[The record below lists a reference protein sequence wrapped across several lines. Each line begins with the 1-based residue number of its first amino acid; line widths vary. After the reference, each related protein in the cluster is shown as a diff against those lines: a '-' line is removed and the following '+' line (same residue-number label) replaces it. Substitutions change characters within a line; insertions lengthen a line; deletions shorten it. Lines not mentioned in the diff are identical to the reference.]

1 MRVFTRLSE
10 LTWVL
15 PKLRILPEPA
25 PRDVTADEDCA
36 DDAPDDTEEEEGEKL
51 DEYPRVVVL
60 DVEEDRVLVA
70 ERVDGLQDEGGDQ
83 RAEERP
89 PERLQREVVA
99 HFLQAENK
107 ICCL

>member
-1 MRVFTRLSE
+1 MSE
-10 LTWVL
+10 L
-15 PKLRILPEPA
+15 RIFPEPA
-25 PRDVTADEDCA
+25 PRNVAPNEDGA
-36 DDAPDDTEEEEGEKL
+36 DDAPDDAEQQEGEQL

-83 RAEERP
+83 SAEEGP

-99 HFLQAENK
+99 HFLEAESGK
-107 ICCL
+107 KF